1 MDCSDAT
8 EGMFHFILKRNNI
21 IVGCGG
27 RVTSYGFCVFSA
39 NNQQP
44 INFRKVFKMNRYK
57 FIFII
62 LIFCSCKNKNGVQ
75 SNLNKDTAA
84 IILSVDEAFR
94 PVMEEQVKIFMA
106 LHPEKKLVVEY
117 KPEVS
122 CWDDLYRKEVGMVIV
137 SRKLTDSESSSF
149 YERIN
154 IYPENHL
161 LAYDA
166 IAIVLNKNSKD
177 SIFSVEQIREILS
190 GGKPQ
195 IYQPVF
201 DGFKATGTVRFAI
214 DSIMLGAK
222 FDLSHIRAAQNS
234 KGVIEYVSTHPDAMG
249 FIGISWIGNPENPEQ
264 LEYKNQVRLA
274 WMPCRNCKDSS
285 YSYPVQEEIFYRRYP
300 FTRAIYAVVKEKEP
314 GRAAEFVN
322 FMKGDQGQLLFRR
335 MYLVPARRSFI
346 VRETILNTDMP

>member
-1 MDCSDAT
+1 
-8 EGMFHFILKRNNI
+8 
-21 IVGCGG
+21 
-27 RVTSYGFCVFSA
+27 
-39 NNQQP
+39 
-44 INFRKVFKMNRYK
+44 MNRY
-57 FIFII
+57 IFLYIV
-62 LIFCSCKNKNGVQ
+62 LAFCSCKNRGGGK
-75 SNLNKDTAA
+75 SNLINDTSA
-84 IILSVDEAFR
+84 IIISVDEAFR
-94 PVMEEQVKIFMA
+94 PVIEEQVKVFMA
-106 LHPEKKLVVEY
+106 LHPGKKLVVEY
-117 KPEVS
+117 KAEAL

-137 SRKLTDSESSSF
+137 SRSLTDSESSSF
-149 YERIN
+149 YDSISL
-154 IYPENHL
+154 YPENHL

-166 IAIVLNKNSKD
+166 VAIVLNKDSKD

-190 GGKPQ
+190 GEKSM

-201 DGFKATGTVRFAI
+201 DGLKATGTVRFAI
-214 DSIMLGAK
+214 DSIMFGER

-249 FIGISWIGNPENPEQ
+249 FIGISWIGNPEDPEQ
-264 LEYKNQVRLA
+264 LEYKKQVRLA
-274 WMPCRNCKDSS
+274 WMPCRNCEDSS

-314 GRAAEFVN
+314 GRASEFVN